1 MYHIFTWVRYFI
13 DKAGKLALLIGYVIR
28 KKRAFRTK
36 LDIRVYNCF

>member
-28 KKRAFRTK
+28 ILNKQE
-36 LDIRVYNCF
+36 LY